1 MSNVSL
7 QDAMTKVRNLL
18 TYGGTVANE
27 ADAHF
32 LATGV
37 LEHRV
42 LGTVTARPYSVA
54 QKYALGWGGLLTLIE
69 AELAAMLHVNTV
81 KETPETAS
89 PDIPPGTFSL
99 YGPRLSSVSSSVL
112 AILQRGINTSS
123 PPGSS
128 LSAMVGGYEAGLEVY
143 EQIKMLLATVGTEFP
158 WAITPGYPNALAPAK
173 MALEVETGA
182 LDRLKVTFRTAADAD
197 IVFPSDYS
205 WESFNV
211 GDIVVINKFECTGNT
226 DYAGFVGT
234 LYEIASKDTDFIKL
248 EIPAESALIAEAVSD
263 DDATFNTG
271 FMIRKVFGAE
281 DPS

>member
-1 MSNVSL
+1 MNVSM
-7 QDAMTKVRNLL
+7 QDAMTKIQSLL
-18 TYGGTVANE
+18 TYGGTVATE
-27 ADAHF
+27 ADNHF
-32 LATGV
+32 LSTGA
-37 LEHRV
+37 LEHSV
-42 LGTVTARPYSVA
+42 LGEVTSRPYSVA

-81 KETPETAS
+81 KETPETPA
-89 PDIPPGTFSL
+89 PDIPAGTFSL

-158 WAITPGYPNALAPAK
+158 WAITPGHPNALAPAK

-182 LDRLKVTFRTAADAD
+182 LDRLKVTFRTAANAD

-211 GDIVVINKFECTGNT
+211 GDIVVINKFECAENT

-248 EIPAESALIAEAVSD
+248 DIPAESELITEAVSD

-271 FMIRKVFGAE
+271 FIIRKVFGAE

>member
-1 MSNVSL
+1 MSNVNM
-7 QDAMTKVRNLL
+7 QDAMTKIRNLL

-37 LEHRV
+37 LEHSV

-81 KETPETAS
+81 MGGPAS
-89 PDIPPGTFSL
+89 PDYPPGTFSL
-99 YGPRLSSVSSSVL
+99 YGPRLSSVSSSVQS
-112 AILQRGINTSS
+112 ILQRGINTSS

-128 LSAMVGGYEAGLEVY
+128 YPAMVGGYEAGLEVY

-158 WAITPGYPNALAPAK
+158 WAITPGYPASLSPAK
-173 MALEVETGA
+173 MALEVEAAA
-182 LDRLKVTFRTAADAD
+182 LDRLLVTFRTAADAD

-211 GDIVVINKFECTGNT
+211 GDIVVINKFECDGNT

-248 EIPAESALIAEAVSD
+248 EIPLEDAPIAEAVSNSG
-263 DDATFNTG
+263 ATFNTG

-281 DPS
+281 EP

>member
-7 QDAMTKVRNLL
+7 QDAMTKIRNLL
-18 TYGGTVANE
+18 NYAGTVATE
-27 ADAHF
+27 AENHF
-32 LATGV
+32 VTTGV
-37 LEHRV
+37 LEHSV
-42 LGTVTARPYSVA
+42 LGQVTARPYSVA

-112 AILQRGINTSS
+112 AILQRGINTST

-182 LDRLKVTFRTAADAD
+182 LDRLKVTFRTAANAD

-211 GDIVVINKFECTGNT
+211 GDIVVINKFQCAGNT

-234 LYEIASKDTDFIKL
+234 LYEIASVNTDYL
-248 EIPAESALIAEAVSD
+248 TLTIPAESDVIAEAVSD

-271 FMIRKVFGAE
+271 FMIRKVYGAE

>member
-1 MSNVSL
+1 MNVSM

-37 LEHRV
+37 LEHSV
-42 LGTVTARPYSVA
+42 LGQVTARPYSVA

-81 KETPETAS
+81 KETETAS
-89 PDIPPGTFSL
+89 PDIPAGTFSL
-99 YGPRLSSVSSSVL
+99 YGPRLSSVSSSVM

-182 LDRLKVTFRTAADAD
+182 LDRLKVTFRTAANAD

-248 EIPAESALIAEAVSD
+248 DIPAESELIAEAVSD

-281 DPS
+281 EPD

>member
-1 MSNVSL
+1 MSNVNM
-7 QDAMTKVRNLL
+7 QDAMTKIRNLL

-37 LEHRV
+37 LEHSV

-54 QKYALGWGGLLTLIE
+54 QKYALGWVGLLVLIE
-69 AELAAMLHVNTV
+69 AELAAMLHVNTLV
-81 KETPETAS
+81 AAPAS

-99 YGPRLSSVSSSVL
+99 YGPRLSSVSSSVQS
-112 AILQRGINTSS
+112 ILQRGINTSS

-128 LSAMVGGYEAGLEVY
+128 YPAMVGGYEAGLEVY

-158 WAITPGYPNALAPAK
+158 WAITPGYPASLSPAK
-173 MALEVETGA
+173 MALEVEAGA

-211 GDIVVINKFECTGNT
+211 GDIVVINKFECDGNT

-248 EIPAESALIAEAVSD
+248 EIPLEDAPIAEAVSNSG
-263 DDATFNTG
+263 ATFNTG
-271 FMIRKVFGAE
+271 FMIRKVFGA
-281 DPS
+281 

>member
-1 MSNVSL
+1 MNVSM
-7 QDAMTKVRNLL
+7 QNAMTNIQSLL
-18 TYGGTVANE
+18 TYGGTVATE
-27 ADAHF
+27 ADNHF
-32 LATGV
+32 LSTGA
-37 LEHRV
+37 LEHSV
-42 LGTVTARPYSVA
+42 LGEVTSRPYSVA

-81 KETPETAS
+81 KKTPETPA

-112 AILQRGINTSS
+112 AILQRGINTST

-128 LSAMVGGYEAGLEVY
+128 YPAMVGGYEAGLEVY

-173 MALEVETGA
+173 MALEVEAGA

-197 IVFPSDYS
+197 ITFPSDYS

-211 GDIVVINKFECTGNT
+211 GDIVVINKFECAENT

-234 LYEIASKDTDFIKL
+234 LYEIASVNTDYL
-248 EIPAESALIAEAVSD
+248 TLAIPAESDVIAEAVSD
-263 DDATFNTG
+263 AGATFNTG